1 MSPWSHEKFSRP
13 IIKKQFRD
21 AVNEFPLLQGKKLQ
35 SACSLFHLQ
44 IMVDFKCLPKR
55 RVIWFTILSIFFWIH
70 FFPKTKTKP
79 PPIKL
84 MTGHFL
90 KPSIPQAP
98 NSCERR
104 IICERPKKRMKTM
117 WKRVTR
123 NLSKINLSMMWSK
136 KAVFNVY
143 THIFIHIYI
152 YMLQILQICTE
163 LQSTFVAS
171 RTKLRDD
178 HNWGGKRWCD
188 DVHIELP
195 SLWWKAHAFFLFKYK
210 QVKIASSTCKIIQLV
225 SKGKTLEIK
234 FNRWIFISVSRQL
247 GKKLRK
253 SYGGMS
259 PHNGAMPHNCPFNK
273 MFFCLSEKNK
283 KAYKIRTLK
292 PDFPKPFIS
301 C

>member
-152 YMLQILQICTE
+152 YATNSADLHRATEHICCLPHET
-163 LQSTFVAS
+163 T
-171 RTKLRDD
+171 
-178 HNWGGKRWCD
+178 RW
-188 DVHIELP
+188 P
-195 SLWWKAHAFFLFKYK
+195 
-210 QVKIASSTCKIIQLV
+210 
-225 SKGKTLEIK
+225 
-234 FNRWIFISVSRQL
+234 QL
-247 GKKLRK
+247 GWQKVVWRRP
-253 SYGGMS
+253 YWTTIFVMES
-259 PHNGAMPHNCPFNK
+259 PRILFVQ
-273 MFFCLSEKNK
+273 
-283 KAYKIRTLK
+283 I
-292 PDFPKPFIS
+292 
-301 C
+301 

>member
-1 MSPWSHEKFSRP
+1 MKSSPGRSSRNSFWNTVKSH
-13 IIKKQFRD
+13 RD

-152 YMLQILQICTE
+152 CYKFCRFAQSYRAHLLPPARNYEMTTIGVAKGGVTTSILNYHLC
-163 LQSTFVAS
+163 
-171 RTKLRDD
+171 D
-178 HNWGGKRWCD
+178 GK
-188 DVHIELP
+188 P
-195 SLWWKAHAFFLFKYK
+195 AHSFCSN
-210 QVKIASSTCKIIQLV
+210 I
-225 SKGKTLEIK
+225 SK
-234 FNRWIFISVSRQL
+234 
-247 GKKLRK
+247 
-253 SYGGMS
+253 
-259 PHNGAMPHNCPFNK
+259 
-273 MFFCLSEKNK
+273 
-283 KAYKIRTLK
+283 
-292 PDFPKPFIS
+292 
-301 C
+301 

>member
-152 YMLQILQICTE
+152 YKHFIKDFNQRCPKNDTKNLPRL
-163 LQSTFVAS
+163 LDWWFRSTSTWPWIQTSWSHTVVW
-171 RTKLRDD
+171 RLVT
-178 HNWGGKRWCD
+178 N
-188 DVHIELP
+188 
-195 SLWWKAHAFFLFKYK
+195 
-210 QVKIASSTCKIIQLV
+210 KI
-225 SKGKTLEIK
+225 
-234 FNRWIFISVSRQL
+234 W
-247 GKKLRK
+247 
-253 SYGGMS
+253 
-259 PHNGAMPHNCPFNK
+259 
-273 MFFCLSEKNK
+273 
-283 KAYKIRTLK
+283 
-292 PDFPKPFIS
+292 
-301 C
+301 